1 MNAVLEHLRP
11 HPHRGD
17 VIAAGVIPLALAAIV
32 IALRMSQW
40 SHGARFVVVGLI
52 AVLIGTMAWLAP
64 LEEPTPRAYHSMLLV
79 ATLIVLI
86 AALRLLAEALGA
98 SSSSAGAATW
108 TFAAEAGAAI
118 AAARHANS
126 AVCTLI
132 AAIAAA
138 ATLEAFVSWVFGPLS
153 LGTFRAML
161 VVVSAALAAGAIR
174 LHDRQRRHSV
184 ALVNA
189 VGLVTLV
196 LGLTFVLS
204 AINALQ
210 ASVALGSLYRAG
222 SGVGFGWKLYLLALG
237 FGLVAYAGA
246 DREPGPA
253 YLGTGVLLLF
263 AVVVS
268 FPSLAGGRGGS
279 LVGWPLFL
287 LIVGG
292 AGLAIGLRPRRP
304 LPPSP
309 LAAKGAATVPFRVDD
324 EA

>member
-1 MNAVLEHLRP
+1 
-11 HPHRGD
+11 
-17 VIAAGVIPLALAAIV
+17 
-32 IALRMSQW
+32 
-40 SHGARFVVVGLI
+40 
-52 AVLIGTMAWLAP
+52 
-64 LEEPTPRAYHSMLLV
+64 MLLV
-79 ATLIVLI
+79 AALIVLI
-86 AALRLLAEALGA
+86 AALRLLAGALGA

-108 TFAAEAGAAI
+108 TFAAEAAAAI

-132 AAIAAA
+132 AAIAVA

-161 VVVSAALAAGAIR
+161 VLVSAALAAGAIR

-189 VGLVTLV
+189 VGLATLV

-210 ASVALGSLYRAG
+210 ASVALGSLDRAA

-253 YLGTGVLLLF
+253 YLGTAVLLLF

-287 LIVGG
+287 LLVGG
-292 AGLAIGLRPRRP
+292 VGLAIGLRPRQP

-324 EA
+324 EP